1 MKFVADVDPERFDKF
16 AIANGMNHY
25 SKTSGFCA
33 FKYPEYYAGD
43 LVGAEDDEGN
53 LIATAVMIHKK
64 TSFPK
69 GQYSYC
75 QYGFDLDYENQ
86 ELLTFFLKNLKNYAK
101 EKGSFFLRIDPN
113 ITRLEHEK
121 DGHVKENGFNHE
133 YITDLICGC
142 GYRHLGYNYGYSGNW
157 SNRYTYLLDLD
168 RPWKDVLKGI
178 KRCSQYTNKNT
189 ERTLRVHKAGIDE
202 LNILTADQEVLSKTR
217 GFKPYGI
224 EYFKR
229 LWKSFEPYIHYYVVT
244 ANFHQAK
251 LNLEKLIHDNQ
262 EHISIMKDEKKIL
275 PLQKSN
281 AAMQKEIDEI
291 VQDGYD
297 EDKEV
302 PLGAKLIIMQG
313 THVWNVNMYTQKT
326 LMNFRAAFALHR
338 YVLEDVYK
346 MGAKTY
352 DFEGVSGSLDPH
364 DIYYGMQ
371 DFKKSFGGDFL
382 EYLGEFDG
390 VIDEKRYR
398 RWWKS
403 DHLYRRIKNKINY
416 YLNRKA
422 APHSDN

>member
-1 MKFVADVDPERFDKF
+1 
-16 AIANGMNHY
+16 
-25 SKTSGFCA
+25 
-33 FKYPEYYAGD
+33 
-43 LVGAEDDEGN
+43 
-53 LIATAVMIHKK
+53 
-64 TSFPK
+64 
-69 GQYSYC
+69 
-75 QYGFDLDYENQ
+75 
-86 ELLTFFLKNLKNYAK
+86 
-101 EKGSFFLRIDPN
+101 
-113 ITRLEHEK
+113 
-121 DGHVKENGFNHE
+121 
-133 YITDLICGC
+133 
-142 GYRHLGYNYGYSGNW
+142 
-157 SNRYTYLLDLD
+157 
-168 RPWKDVLKGI
+168 
-178 KRCSQYTNKNT
+178 
-189 ERTLRVHKAGIDE
+189 
-202 LNILTADQEVLSKTR
+202 
-217 GFKPYGI
+217 
-224 EYFKR
+224 
-229 LWKSFEPYIHYYVVT
+229 
-244 ANFHQAK
+244 
-251 LNLEKLIHDNQ
+251 
-262 EHISIMKDEKKIL
+262 MKDEKKIL

-291 VQDGYD
+291 VRDGYD
-297 EDKEV
+297 QDKEV
-302 PLGAKLIIMQG
+302 SLGAKLIIMQG
-313 THVWNVNMYTQKT
+313 IHVWNVNMYTQKT